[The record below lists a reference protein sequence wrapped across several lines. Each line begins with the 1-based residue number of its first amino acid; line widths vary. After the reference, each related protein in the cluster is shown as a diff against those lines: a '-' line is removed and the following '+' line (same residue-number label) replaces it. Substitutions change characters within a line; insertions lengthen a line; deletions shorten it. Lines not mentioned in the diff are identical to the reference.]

1 MSISEEIRQL
11 IKKKMVIRHRII
23 NEQPGKSN
31 YCLICSREI
40 SASPG
45 TLCLAVGDEGE
56 VCSVCG
62 NRYAPEMMA
71 ALGEEQPKVIEKTN
85 KTNNTATQSASSL
98 SNAELID
105 IAREID
111 SLAEISSDLA
121 KGIARGIVEAPA
133 GHIGLLHYAKDIK
146 KPPRKESESD
156 KNYELRIRT
165 FRMTRL
171 YEKIH
176 ADTVGRI
183 KKIKQYL
190 QKIGLPSITD

>member
-1 MSISEEIRQL
+1 MSISNEIRQL
-11 IKKKMVIRHRII
+11 IKNKMVIRHRTI

-31 YCLICSREI
+31 LCLICSREI
-40 SASPG
+40 NASPA
-45 TLCLAVGDEGE
+45 TLCLALGDEGL

-71 ALGEEQPKVIEKTN
+71 ALGEQQPKARERNPAPQPT
-85 KTNNTATQSASSL
+85 TSL
-98 SNAELID
+98 STAELIA

-111 SLAEISSDLA
+111 SLAEISADLA

-133 GHIGLLHYAKDIK
+133 GHIGLMHYAKDIK
-146 KPPRKESESD
+146 KPARKESESD
-156 KNYELRIRT
+156 KDYELRIRT
-165 FRMTRL
+165 YRMTRL

-183 KKIKQYL
+183 QKLKQHL